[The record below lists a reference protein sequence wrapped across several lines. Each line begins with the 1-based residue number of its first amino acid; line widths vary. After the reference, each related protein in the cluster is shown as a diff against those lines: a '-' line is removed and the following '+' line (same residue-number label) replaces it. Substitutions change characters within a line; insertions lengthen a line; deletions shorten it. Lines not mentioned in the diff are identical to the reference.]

1 MCEESMKALVVEDEP
16 AIARILSRK
25 LKGLGYE
32 CTVTDSVK
40 EAKGLLTS
48 IKPSLLFL
56 DYVLTDGRSKELAVE
71 GYLKEVPQ
79 IYLMSAFMEDLEK
92 KDFDG
97 LNVEFLKK
105 PFQDLNSILNQ
116 LGSKLSKN

>member
-1 MCEESMKALVVEDEP
+1 MKALVVEDEP